1 MAQVVIEVNGRP
13 YTMQCNDGE
22 EEHLASLALM
32 LDEEVA
38 RIRDAVGNVG
48 DIRLLMMAGLVISDR
63 LVEARR
69 EMEGLRDHIRRLG
82 DQRGPSVGAR
92 IQEDKVAQRLDA
104 AARRLEQLARETRGR
119 GQA

>member
-82 DQRGPSVGAR
+82 DQR
-92 IQEDKVAQRLDA
+92 DA
-104 AARRLEQLARETRGR
+104 HSSPFVDGSIRARRLSFAQATRSARANALKT
-119 GQA
+119 ASIL